1 MKQSKVEVKAVAEVA
16 VVPVEVQVGPIMAW
30 RDGKAV
36 LVAPGPRLIS
46 PVIPHTG
53 RRVGTIDCSP
63 AICPVRLGEDGVFEG
78 GAVKFADGGGYD
90 VRQVRTLCVVRGW
103 IVDRLADLVGED
115 GLPNGRKLGK
125 TAKGTL
131 AIYRVVDDAVEAMVT
146 GAGVGSVSCARVARA
161 DGIEVAEKLCADYPA
176 VFVMKRQ
183 CPGVERGY
191 RVQEETADGSRR
203 DVDWVGRR
211 DWLPASWF
219 QPRQGSAGRY
229 DLCADDFDFGP
240 ADEGELADAFD
251 ASDEALADA
260 REANNEDDITD
271 ETARDDQAS
280 GLRVAVRRGK

>member
-1 MKQSKVEVKAVAEVA
+1 MKRSKVEVEVVAEVEA
-16 VVPVEVQVGPIMAW
+16 VQVVPVEVQVGPVMAW

-53 RRVGTIDCSP
+53 RRAGTIDCSM
-63 AICPVRLGEDGVFEG
+63 AVCPVGLGDDGVFAG
-78 GAVKFADGGGYD
+78 GAVMFADGGGYD
-90 VRQVRTLCVVRGW
+90 VRQVRTLCVVRAW
-103 IVDRLADLVGED
+103 IVDRLADLVGSD
-115 GLPNGRKLGK
+115 GKAVGRKLGK

-131 AIYRVVDDAVEAMVT
+131 AIYKVVDDAVEAMVT
-146 GAGVGSVSCARVARA
+146 GAGVGAVGCARVARA
-161 DGIEVAEKLCADYPA
+161 DGIEVAEKLCADYPG

-229 DLCADDFDFGP
+229 DLSAADFDFSV
-240 ADEGELADAFD
+240 ADEGELPDH
-251 ASDEALADA
+251 SEA
-260 REANNEDDITD
+260 
-271 ETARDDQAS
+271 DDQPEDQAT
-280 GLRVAVRRGK
+280 GLRVAVATARYKG